1 MATRLTFITS
11 ALTIG
16 GAQRHWSVLLP
27 KLRDLGYDVRAL
39 TLIGEGPFVDEL
51 RAAGIEVECAWL
63 SRRTDIEGW
72 RRVSR
77 FIDRGTDLLVSQNVN
92 GQVVAAVFARR
103 KRLPHVVIDH
113 TGPGIRFRAYQNV
126 LVRLAVRT
134 VSAVIGVSPTQIE
147 QLAAFGVPRDRI
159 VIVPNGV
166 DELRPER
173 ERDDVRAELG
183 LTDADFAALLVADLR
198 PEKRAHRFVE
208 AVARASEVDSHVKG
222 FIAGAGPEVPRVD
235 ALARATEGAV
245 TLLGARLDVPDLMH
259 GCDCVCL
266 TSAAEGLP
274 MVVLEAM
281 SLGKPVVATR
291 VGGLVGTVIEDETG
305 LLIPPDDTSAFS
317 DALVGLARDPERAA
331 RLGAAGRVLHRGQ
344 FTSTRMAEAYA
355 EVFEHVLAMNGSRG
369 R

>member
-11 ALTIG
+11 TLTIG

-27 KLRDLGYDVRAL
+27 KLRELGYDVRAL
-39 TLIGEGPFVDEL
+39 TLIGEGPFFDEL
-51 RAAGIEVECAWL
+51 RAAGVEVECAWL
-63 SRRTDIEGW
+63 SRRTDLQGW

-92 GQVVAAVFARR
+92 GQFVAGVFAVR

-113 TGPGIRFRAYQNV
+113 TGHGIRFRRYQNV
-126 LVRLAVRT
+126 LVRLALRT
-134 VSAVIGVSPTQIE
+134 VRAVIGVSPTQVD

-159 VIVPNGV
+159 AIIPNGV
-166 DELRPER
+166 DELEPQRSRAEVR
-173 ERDDVRAELG
+173 EELG
-183 LTDADFAALLVADLR
+183 LADDEFGALLVADLR
-198 PEKRAHRFVE
+198 PEKRAPRFVE
-208 AVARASEVDSHVKG
+208 AVLRAHEQDHRIKG
-222 FIAGAGPEVPRVD
+222 FVAGSGPELPRVE
-235 ALARATEGAV
+235 AAARTAGDAV
-245 TLLGARLDVPDLMH
+245 TLLGARFDVPDLMH

-291 VGGLVGTVIEDETG
+291 VGGLVGTVLEGETG
-305 LLIPPDDTSAFS
+305 VLVEPDDVAAFA
-317 DALVGLARDPERAA
+317 DALLALAADPARAA
-331 RLGAAGRVLHRGQ
+331 ALGEAGRAEHRRR

-355 EVFEHVLAMNGSRG
+355 GVFERVLGTNGSRG